1 MNLFVY
7 LFVYCAHKFVV
18 VCDVTLSLTDSN
30 TKVIPSR
37 ELQSTNNKI
46 LLLTI
51 KHYIEEIKQC
61 IDDI

>member
-7 LFVYCAHKFVV
+7 FAHKFVV

-51 KHYIEEIKQC
+51 KHYIEEIKQWL
-61 IDDI
+61 DDI

>member
-7 LFVYCAHKFVV
+7 FAHKFVV

-30 TKVIPSR
+30 TKVIPRR

-51 KHYIEEIKQC
+51 KHYIEEIKQ
-61 IDDI
+61 

>member
-1 MNLFVY
+1 MNLFVH

-37 ELQSTNNKI
+37 ELQSNNNKI

-51 KHYIEEIKQC
+51 KHYIKR
-61 IDDI
+61 